1 MEGELA
7 GWNQCEM
14 SRHVPKKFMPRFANA
29 ANRPASKSRWT
40 LVCRVICIKRVRKI
54 KSGKAYILSSKLIME
69 KIGFTSSTVRSAPSL
84 VVSLIFPVPTSTK
97 YSFILLEEFIQLIFL
112 KLGPWLAVWSK
123 LLLTASRASFA
134 LPCYRDLPGSTKWR
148 VGDWM
153 DRRAQATLR
162 SPSGTQSQD

>member
-1 MEGELA
+1 
-7 GWNQCEM
+7 M

-29 ANRPASKSRWT
+29 ANRPALKSRWT

-69 KIGFTSSTVRSAPSL
+69 KIVFTSSTVRSAPSL

-123 LLLTASRASFA
+123 LLLTASRANQCPKYKLDNIQPKHGRCVSKTGRLFTSA
-134 LPCYRDLPGSTKWR
+134 ENLGFGIKYL
-148 VGDWM
+148 
-153 DRRAQATLR
+153 
-162 SPSGTQSQD
+162 